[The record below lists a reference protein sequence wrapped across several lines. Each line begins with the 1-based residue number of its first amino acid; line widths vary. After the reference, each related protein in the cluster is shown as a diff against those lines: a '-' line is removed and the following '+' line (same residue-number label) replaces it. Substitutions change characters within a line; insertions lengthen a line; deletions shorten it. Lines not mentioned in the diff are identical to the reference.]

1 MINCPFGSP
10 KIGKKTVGWEK
21 SVIIFVEMLYTLKKS
36 LHLQSVFTLKS
47 VIMKK
52 LVLLIGIVIL
62 SMNVFAQERGDK
74 YFVTSASA
82 SFGSL
87 YQKISN
93 GHQSIIFEQP
103 METDLGL
110 QLGFGWFV
118 AKNFRLE
125 LCLNA
130 NYEQVPR
137 EQSGDKWLNNTWT
150 AVGLAPSLSYYVRL
164 ADRFYY
170 TPEIGVNFAF
180 GKYTFEQDS
189 QPSEDYNY
197 KGYELYANLL
207 AFRYRVTPKFS
218 LGVIVSDA
226 RYNRSKYYNFS
237 EIYSINKAFRFNL
250 NYVAVD
256 ATFYL

>member
-1 MINCPFGSP
+1 MANFASSI
-10 KIGKKTVGWEK
+10 
-21 SVIIFVEMLYTLKKS
+21 YLKPN
-36 LHLQSVFTLKS
+36 
-47 VIMKK
+47 IMKK
-52 LVLLIGIVIL
+52 LAFIIGIVL
-62 SMNVFAQERGDK
+62 FSMNVFSQEKGEK

-93 GHQSIIFEQP
+93 GHQSIIYEQP
-103 METDLGL
+103 LDTDLGL

-125 LCLNA
+125 LCLSGD
-130 NYEQVPR
+130 YQQMPR
-137 EQSGDKWLNNTWT
+137 EQSGDKWLNNKWKS
-150 AVGLAPSLSYYVRL
+150 VGLAPSISYYIRL

-170 TPEIGVNFAF
+170 TPEIGVNFVF
-180 GKYTFEQDS
+180 GKYTYEQDS

-197 KGYELYANLL
+197 KGYEIYANLL
-207 AFRYRVTPKFS
+207 AFRYRVSPKFS
-218 LGVIVSDA
+218 LGVIVSDV
-226 RYNRSKYYNFS
+226 YYKRSKYFNFS
-237 EIYSINKAFRFNL
+237 DIYSINKSFRCKL